1 MYVSI
6 AKISRLLDAS
16 AASEEAVD
24 DADFCVE
31 FSSVIIRENKKK
43 INTAFI
49 NAKLPPPKFG
59 SGRNKAGYRYRYFL
73 YSWNGLLYSS

>member
-16 AASEEAVD
+16 AAAEEAVD

-31 FSSVIIRENKKK
+31 FSSE
-43 INTAFI
+43 A
-49 NAKLPPPKFG
+49 
-59 SGRNKAGYRYRYFL
+59 SE
-73 YSWNGLLYSS
+73 LLEDSETDASCV